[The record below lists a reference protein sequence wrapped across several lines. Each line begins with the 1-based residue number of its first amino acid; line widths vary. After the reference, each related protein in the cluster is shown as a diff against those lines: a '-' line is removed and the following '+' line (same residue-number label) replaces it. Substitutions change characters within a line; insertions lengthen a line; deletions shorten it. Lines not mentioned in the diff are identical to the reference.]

1 MDDGNCGC
9 NECMSGS
16 TLQEKIVDHITS
28 GGMYGGRTFTP
39 PVMYVPNTT
48 DSLDI
53 TTGIK
58 HKLDYYDSSKHPPHL
73 RKHQYIVNQFMRRDL
88 TANIPRGLL
97 LFHPMGTGKT
107 ITFVSLA
114 VTLNRPVIAVM
125 PKALVEN
132 ARHGIKQYCK
142 YNRADYDTV
151 IGMFTFISLDA
162 YNMISEIERVTNG
175 DLNGYTV
182 IVDEAHELF
191 TQICNGNNKNGPTFY
206 NMVMNAVD
214 IFIIFATGTPIEKDP
229 YEIVPMA
236 NMLTGQIIF
245 PHDYKEFVNMYVGR
259 AWNSIEDVD
268 DAISGGADKIS
279 AVPEALADKSPE
291 VFTAENPAPEN
302 YIMPNRWL
310 LQNRLVGIISHTIA
324 NKDRFPRELPLRVNY
339 IPMHGMQWSVYTGAR
354 DTEKREA
361 ARAMKPGKPG
371 AKRFGQNGVGRAQK
385 TTRSTFRQQSRTL
398 CNVYS
403 DNTTGISYSPKF
415 DRIAADMTSWRRK
428 TVAYSQF
435 KENGINELARR
446 LLALGWV
453 NIDETQSFVNGG
465 HVSRYGGY
473 GPPPDLSAAL
483 SYGGRESPP
492 DTCDNA
498 KDNDDE
504 DTIGED
510 DDEEFEADP
519 IVDDSPEPVIA
530 VNAMHLGPNDK
541 LYFAVLSG
549 DSDQNYRKRVVNMFN
564 DMENNVYGHTLCAVL
579 VSRVGS
585 RGINF
590 IGGREVVACESYW
603 TYARFRQLNGR
614 IRRDG
619 SHLHLPYEDRTTQFH
634 IYLSDPPPEKIGSE
648 EVAQMDDPEDGSTS
662 DTVIYNR
669 ALKRQYMLDSFMDA
683 MKEVSIECP
692 NLKRIT
698 GYDPVDSNGAPITCY
713 QCQGANKERLYTLN
727 GYEDLRKGNPCH
739 KVVEKKLDLLKITI
753 AGESFMYSKE
763 AEVYGKSIYKMAI
776 YHFDT
781 KIERYRRMPENDAR
795 FLDVYRA
802 IEVA

>member
-1 MDDGNCGC
+1 
-9 NECMSGS
+9 MSGGS
-16 TLQEKIVDHITS
+16 LQERIVQHMDSIS
-28 GGMYGGRTFTP
+28 GGRVISP

-48 DSLDI
+48 DSLEI
-53 TTGIK
+53 TTSIK
-58 HKLDYYDSSKHPPHL
+58 HKLDYYETSKHPPHL

-88 TANIPRGLL
+88 TMNIPRGLL

-162 YNMISEIERVTNG
+162 YNMISEIERITNG

-214 IFIIFATGTPIEKDP
+214 IFVIFATGTPIEKDP

-268 DAISGGADKIS
+268 DAMSGGADKIS
-279 AVPEALADKSPE
+279 AVPETLADKAPE
-291 VFTAENPAPEN
+291 VFTAENPAPDN

-310 LQNRLVGIISHTIA
+310 LQNRLIGIISHTIA
-324 NKDRFPRELPLRVNY
+324 NKERFPRELPVQINY

-354 DTEKREA
+354 DIEKREA

-398 CNVYS
+398 CNVYYDKTS
-403 DNTTGISYSPKF
+403 GVSYSPKF

-446 LLALGWV
+446 LIALGWI
-453 NIDETQSFVNGG
+453 NIDETQTFEVVGG
-465 HVSRYGGY
+465 SEAEA
-473 GPPPDLSAAL
+473 PDA
-483 SYGGRESPP
+483 P
-492 DTCDNA
+492 DPLD
-498 KDNDDE
+498 KDNDD
-504 DTIGED
+504 DDGVD
-510 DDEEFEADP
+510 DDEEFEEDP
-519 IVDDSPEPVIA
+519 IVDGESAPVP
-530 VNAMHLGPNDK
+530 VPTGNAMHLGANDK

-549 DSDQNYRKRVVNMFN
+549 DSDQNYRKRVVQMFN
-564 DMENNVYGHTLCAVL
+564 DMEKNVYGHILCAVL

-634 IYLSDPPPEKIGSE
+634 IYLSDPPPEKIGTE

-698 GYDPVDSNGAPITCY
+698 GYEPVDSNGAPITCY

-739 KVVEKKLDLLKITI
+739 KVVEKKLDLLKVTVG
-753 AGESFMYSKE
+753 GENFMYSKE
-763 AEVYGKSIYKMAI
+763 AEVYGNSIYKVAI